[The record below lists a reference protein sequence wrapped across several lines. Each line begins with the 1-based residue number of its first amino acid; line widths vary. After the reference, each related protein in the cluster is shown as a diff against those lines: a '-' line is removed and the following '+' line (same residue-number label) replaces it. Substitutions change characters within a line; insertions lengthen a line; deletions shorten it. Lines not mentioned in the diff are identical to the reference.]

1 MIYEQIGIHVDYK
14 KAGIDYEGLC
24 PTLTSYAPIASEE
37 IHNKPYPAVLVLPGG
52 GYDFCS
58 DREAEPVALKFLGM
72 GIAAFV
78 LRYSCVKKKYP
89 TALLEALTAL
99 KYIRENAERLY
110 IDPDKISVM
119 GFSAGAH
126 LAGCVSN
133 FYHDKEILSYLDASE
148 DEVKPDKS
156 VLCYPVLTSGE
167 YAHESSILNLLA
179 DGGDDKLRE
188 KLSLENQVSSKTPE
202 TFLWH
207 TADDSCVPIE
217 NTLLYMSALS
227 KNKIPFEAHIYEW
240 GGHGLS
246 LCDETTMYDSHQLLP
261 VNANWVTAC
270 ADFMKRY

>member
-1 MIYEQIGIHVDYK
+1 MIYEQINIEVDYK

-24 PTLTSYAPIASEE
+24 PTLTSYSPVTSEE

-52 GYDFCS
+52 GYDYCS

-99 KYIRENAERLY
+99 KYIRENAERFY

-133 FYHDKEILSYLDASE
+133 FYHDKEILSYLGASE
-148 DEVKPDKS
+148 EEVKPDKS

-167 YAHESSILNLLA
+167 YTHEGSILNLLA
-179 DGGDDKLRE
+179 DGGDDKLRA
-188 KLSLENQVSSKTPE
+188 KLSLENQVSGKTPE

-207 TADDSCVPIE
+207 TADDNCVPIE

-246 LCDETTMYDSHQLLP
+246 LCDETTMYDSYQLLP